1 MEIRTSGDTSGDSVL
16 RVAPNYPPP
25 PESVEE
31 IRTFGD
37 PVLRVAPNYP
47 PPPEGVGEIRT
58 FGDPVLRKRAEE
70 VTQIDG
76 NVARLCE
83 NMFITMKSAR
93 GIGLAAPQV
102 GVEKRVFVYDEEET
116 CGRGV
121 IVNPTITESDG
132 TWTFEEGCLSVP
144 GYSWTIERPRR
155 VELSGW
161 SIDGNEINLE
171 AEDLF
176 ARLIQ
181 HEIDHLDGVLLMER
195 LDPDQRKNA
204 LRELR
209 LQGVSSNGDAPQ
221 TEGTHNLMRYL
232 WPGVSSNGSS
242 PHGL

>member
-1 MEIRTSGDTSGDSVL
+1 MEIRTSGDSVLSRQETRYSRREIVMEIRTSGDSVL
-16 RVAPNYPPP
+16 RAAPNYLPYS
-25 PESVEE
+25 EGVGG

-37 PVLRVAPNYP
+37 PVLK
-47 PPPEGVGEIRT
+47 
-58 FGDPVLRKRAEE
+58 KRAEE

-83 NMFITMKSAR
+83 NMFEAMKSAG

-102 GVEKRVFVYDEEET
+102 GVEKRLFVYDEEET

-144 GYSWTIERPRR
+144 GFSWEIERPRR

-161 SIDGNEINLE
+161 SIDGDEINLE

-195 LDPDQRKNA
+195 LDPDQRKA
-204 LRELR
+204 AMRELR

-221 TEGTHNLMRYL
+221 TEGTHSLMRYL
-232 WPGVSSNGSS
+232 WQGVSSNGSS
-242 PHGL
+242 PHDF